1 MKRNKSISTCA
12 RSNETNRHDRPTTAD
27 PYTIGHSDGRPVQ
40 RLLPAYFFPPAGA
53 VAPSPFRSTA
63 HARCSHSYI
72 YISIH
77 ACVYTGFTFACRS
90 SLLRRRRH
98 TRGVYASSLAREYNG
113 RRRRRP
119 PPTEKVALGRGGTPF
134 EFTRHADHARPS
146 AQSMRGLY
154 DPGYIFHSPSIV
166 FNTLFVG
173 S

>member
-1 MKRNKSISTCA
+1 MK
-12 RSNETNRHDRPTTAD
+12 PTDTTD
-27 PYTIGHSDGRPVQ
+27 QP
-40 RLLPAYFFPPAGA
+40 LLTLT
-53 VAPSPFRSTA
+53 PFRRATRSTA
-63 HARCSHSYI
+63 SSRVFLPSSRGCGTFSFSVDCTRQVFAQLYI

>member
-1 MKRNKSISTCA
+1 MHVLMK
-12 RSNETNRHDRPTTAD
+12 PTDTTDQPLLTLTPSAIQTGD
-27 PYTIGHSDGRPVQ
+27 PFNG
-40 RLLPAYFFPPAGA
+40 FFPRISSLQPGLWHLLLFGRLHTPG
-53 VAPSPFRSTA
+53 VRTVL
-63 HARCSHSYI
+63 YI

-90 SLLRRRRH
+90 SLLRRRRY

>member
-40 RLLPAYFFPPAGA
+40 RLLPAYFFPRRGCGTFSFSVDCTRQVFAQL
-53 VAPSPFRSTA
+53 
-63 HARCSHSYI
+63 YI